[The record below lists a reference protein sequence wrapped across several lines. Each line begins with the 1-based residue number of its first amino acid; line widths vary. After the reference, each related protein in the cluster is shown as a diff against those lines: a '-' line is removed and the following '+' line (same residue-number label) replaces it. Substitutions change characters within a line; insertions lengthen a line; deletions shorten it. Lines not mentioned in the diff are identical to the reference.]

1 MESILFAGSVFG
13 ILLICFYIYKS
24 EKNKS
29 QNTENPLGIF
39 AFKVKKDTQ
48 PRAGLKK

>member
-1 MESILFAGSVFG
+1 MESILFSGSVFG
-13 ILLICFYIYKS
+13 VLLICFFIYKS
-24 EKNKS
+24 EKSKS
-29 QNTENPLGIF
+29 QHAENSLGIF